1 MSAAGQNMR
10 TNSANGPTLA
20 LGIVILIITGSLW
33 SLDLFLART
42 DREAVQSQA
51 NGLYSQGVL
60 SLKQGNAGQAVDL
73 LRRANSLVRDNRTFQ
88 LDYVQALMAARK
100 FDEADIRVKTLL
112 EIDPNN
118 GPANLLSARLMV
130 QAGHIPDAEAH
141 YHRAIYGSWDQTA
154 TARERYHTTTG
165 MPESASAHRLAVRM
179 ELVDLL
185 ASIGEKEELLAELLA
200 IESEAQGN
208 TAMLKQIANLYRVAG
223 SPARGANVYRELIQ
237 SNPDD
242 IDAYEGLG
250 GDEMALGDYR
260 SALAAFLN
268 ANRRSPGNPT
278 IQRDIGLLNAMATL
292 DPTPRR
298 ISSGEKFARSNRILK
313 LTRDSLNSCAST
325 GEAKRLV
332 EDCDKVLAK
341 KAPSHVT
348 NELAESRL
356 ALAEQ
361 LWQARIKICGPSTSE
376 QEHALRLIM
385 TKLAHS

>member
-1 MSAAGQNMR
+1 MSSAGQSMR

-20 LGIVILIITGSLW
+20 LGIVILIITASLW

-42 DREAVQSQA
+42 DREAVHNQA

-60 SLKQGNAGQAVDL
+60 SLKQGNARQAVDL
-73 LRRANSLVRDNRTFQ
+73 LRRANSLVRDNRAFQ
-88 LDYVQALMAARK
+88 LDYVAALMAARK
-100 FDEADIRVKTLL
+100 FDDADARLKTLL

-130 QAGHIPDAEAH
+130 QAGHIPDAESH
-141 YHRAIYGSWDQTA
+141 YYRAIYGSWPENAA
-154 TARERYHTTTG
+154 T
-165 MPESASAHRLAVRM
+165 HRLAVRM

-185 ASIGEKEELLAELLA
+185 ASRGEKEELLAELLA

-208 TAMLKQIANLYRVAG
+208 TATLKQIANLYRVAG

-237 SNPDD
+237 NNPDD
-242 IDAYEGLG
+242 VDAYQGLG

-268 ANRRSPGNPT
+268 ANRRSPGNPI
-278 IQRDIGLLNAMATL
+278 IQRDIGLLNALATL

-298 ISSGEKFARSNRILK
+298 ISSVEKFARSTEILK
-313 LTRDSLNSCAST
+313 LTRDALSSCAAT
-325 GEAKRLV
+325 DEAKRLL
-332 EDCDKVLAK
+332 EDCDKVLSK
-341 KAPSHVT
+341 KAPSPVT
-348 NELAESRL
+348 NEVAEARL
-356 ALAEQ
+356 ARAEQ

-385 TKLAHS
+385 TKLSHS